1 MLRNNAQHAGEKTVN
16 PELTA
21 KALAKAVCDG
31 DIVNFRFL
39 FSPFSPARRD
49 STERFETPK
58 YAYLLPDTEME
69 HSDTFRA
76 VLQIVRRG
84 DIWAHVEQELEAKR
98 PAQMPSELLLML
110 ADNAVRSEKYTSAA
124 QAYEVLRIRARMQ
137 EEFLNQGEIAL
148 DKGDI
153 PRAVR
158 AYLVAASLEYDYGA
172 FPEPLPAVPNFQTRA
187 LMLHGDYPATPEES
201 LPFQELPVF
210 LRTGFTYLLL
220 NPSLAAKL
228 ESRPIETRLDFFER
242 LVHERDPRWG
252 EFATRYQAACRL
264 TQEFAERIQRAL
276 QNRAGGG
283 DDDVL
288 EDEIYAQLGENPMEI
303 AAQLLGRSIPNGEWW
318 QYLKEIA
325 GEHPPGI
332 LFLSRQVIGEH
343 ETLLPRYRADSP
355 LPIRLGLVEK
365 RAE

>member
-1 MLRNNAQHAGEKTVN
+1 MRRKSVQQTVEKTVS
-16 PELTA
+16 PDLTA

-58 YAYLLPDTEME
+58 YAYLLPDTDME
-69 HSDTFRA
+69 RSNAFLS
-76 VLQIVRRG
+76 VLQVVRRG
-84 DIWAHVEQELEAKR
+84 DIWAHVQQELEAKR

-110 ADNAVRSEKYTSAA
+110 ADNAVRLEKYTSAA
-124 QAYEVLRIRARMQ
+124 QAYELLRIRARMQ
-137 EEFLNQGEIAL
+137 EEFLNQGEASL
-148 DKGDI
+148 NKGEI
-153 PRAVR
+153 PLAVR

-187 LMLHGDYPATPEES
+187 LMLHGDYAATPEES
-201 LPFQELPVF
+201 LPLQELPVF
-210 LRTGFTYLLL
+210 LRTGLTYLLL

-228 ESRPIETRLDFFER
+228 ENHPLETRLAFFER
-242 LVHERDPRWG
+242 LVHERDPRWE
-252 EFATRYQAACRL
+252 EFAKSYQAACRL
-264 TQEFAERIQRAL
+264 TREFADRIQRAL
-276 QNRAGGG
+276 QNRDG
-283 DDDVL
+283 DDDAL
-288 EDEIYAQLGENPMEI
+288 EDEIYAQLGEDPMEI

-332 LFLSRQVIGEH
+332 LFLARQVIGEK

-355 LPIRLGLVEK
+355 LPFRLGLVEK
-365 RAE
+365 AAE